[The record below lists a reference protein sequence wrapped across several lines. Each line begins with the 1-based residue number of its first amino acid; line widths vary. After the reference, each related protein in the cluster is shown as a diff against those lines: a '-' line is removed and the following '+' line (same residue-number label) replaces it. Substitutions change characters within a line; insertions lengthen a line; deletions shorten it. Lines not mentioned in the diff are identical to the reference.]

1 MQFFHYN
8 SNIV

>member
-1 MQFFHYN
+1 MHIN